1 MRLPDEA
8 YARLLGF
15 RTGLRQFER
24 WSEEQ
29 ARAAGLTPAQHQLLL
44 AIRGHEDPRGPT
56 IGEVADYLLL
66 RHHSV
71 VGLVDRADTAGLVS
85 RHRDEQDHRVVRLR
99 LTDAGAARLERLSAL
114 HLEEL
119 ERMAPQLSGLWEGL
133 APERRAHGFGGPR
146 QPQDPPMPGLS
157 LARVYDPPGGSGTR
171 VLVDRLWPRGLSRA
185 DAKLD
190 QWAKDVA
197 PSPELRQWYGHVP
210 QRFPEFARR
219 YRAELARAPA
229 REVVSELRQLA
240 KRSPVVLLTATRD
253 IERSGAAVL
262 KEAVAEGTP

>member
-1 MRLPDEA
+1 VKLPDEA

-29 ARAAGLTPAQHQLLL
+29 ARAADLTPAQHQLLL

-85 RHRDEQDHRVVRLR
+85 RHRDQQDHRVVRLR

-146 QPQDPPMPGLS
+146 QPQEPPMAGLS
-157 LARVYDPPGGSGTR
+157 LARVYDPPSGRGTR
-171 VLVDRLWPRGLSRA
+171 VLVDRLWPRGLSRT

-240 KRSPVVLLTATRD
+240 ERSPVVLLTATRD
-253 IERSGAAVL
+253 VERSGAAVL
-262 KEAVAEGTP
+262 KETLAEQGP